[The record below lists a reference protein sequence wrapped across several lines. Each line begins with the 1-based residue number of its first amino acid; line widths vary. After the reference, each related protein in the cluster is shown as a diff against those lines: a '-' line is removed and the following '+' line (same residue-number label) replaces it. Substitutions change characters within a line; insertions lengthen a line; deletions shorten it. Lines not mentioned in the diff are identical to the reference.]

1 LAADTPDELLAQLCA
16 DLRLLWTQA
25 GGPSLRRL
33 ADRTGL
39 GKSQVGAILA
49 GEVRSPPDWDVVRA
63 LVVSFHGY
71 AGEHG
76 RLADLSLRT
85 GVDEHWRPRYAV
97 LEHAFRAHPCRP
109 RPCRPRPCRPRS
121 RRI

>member
-1 LAADTPDELLAQLCA
+1 MPDNPGLTPLRPWSAPRPVSRAPDSTGQREVRVAADTPEELLAQLCA
-16 DLRLLWTQA
+16 DLRLLWRQA

-63 LVVSFHGY
+63 LVVSFDGY
-71 AGEHG
+71 AGERG
-76 RLADLSLRT
+76 
-85 GVDEHWRPRYAV
+85 
-97 LEHAFRAHPCRP
+97 
-109 RPCRPRPCRPRS
+109 
-121 RRI
+121 